1 MDEHFLGEC
10 FGSSCG
16 FAGGVLNTHG
26 YSTFIQSYG
35 EGKIMIVIRLWVT
48 SLALGGVLGIII
60 WGTLVVLY
68 CMCGAGA

>member
-1 MDEHFLGEC
+1 
-10 FGSSCG
+10 
-16 FAGGVLNTHG
+16 
-26 YSTFIQSYG
+26 
-35 EGKIMIVIRLWVT
+35 MIVIRLWVT